1 MKFSW
6 VICAL
11 LLYLNLNLQAEE
23 KNSAPVP
30 VKPGSPQ
37 ALYDQ
42 ICSLC
47 HGKTGEGSKELSAP
61 SIAGLPEWYTLLQIE
76 KFRADLR
83 GTSAKDQPGQIMHNL
98 AKALENKQF
107 VGVAKVIAAMP
118 MHPSQNNLGGDAE
131 RGKEVFTE
139 VCAKCH
145 RFNGKGEQ
153 TFGSAPLIG
162 LQDWYIR
169 AQLNKFREGIRGGS
183 KSDEK
188 GFKMHEMARYLSEE
202 NSSDVTAHIA
212 NLATKYANTKS
223 RRDREMDEIRKRKEQ
238 KSSKQ
243 NALPEE
249 LRK

>member
-1 MKFSW
+1 MKFSQ
-6 VICAL
+6 VIGTL
-11 LLYLNLNLQAEE
+11 LLCLSLNLRAEE
-23 KNSAPVP
+23 KPSIPTSA
-30 VKPGSPQ
+30 KPISPQ
-37 ALYDQ
+37 ELYDQ
-42 ICSLC
+42 VCSLC
-47 HGKTGEGSKELSAP
+47 HGKTGEGSKVLSAP

-76 KFRADLR
+76 KFRNDLR
-83 GTSAKDQPGQIMHNL
+83 GTNAKDQPGQVMHNL
-98 AKALENKQF
+98 AQALDNKQF
-107 VGVAKVIAAMP
+107 VGVAKLIAAMR
-118 MHPSQNNLGGDAE
+118 MHPTQNKLGGDAE

-169 AQLNKFREGIRGGS
+169 VQLSKFREGIRGGS

-188 GFKMHEMARYLSEE
+188 GFKMHEMALYLSEE
-202 NSSDVTAHIA
+202 NASDVTAHIA

-238 KSSKQ
+238 KTSKQ